1 MIIAIDG
8 PAGSGKSTVA
18 KRVARSL
25 GFSYLDTGA
34 MYRAV
39 TYSALANGLDITDAQ
54 AVAGIAETQTIE
66 FGYKLGESLP
76 SSVFI
81 DGEDVTDLIRTPLVD
96 AHVSTVSS
104 YPEVRAALVS
114 QQRRFG
120 MAHDTVMEGRD
131 IGTAVFPQ
139 AELKIFLT
147 AQPEVRARRRVK
159 QNISRKAQ
167 TAVEYAVIDNTDEQQ
182 VLEEILRRDQEDE
195 SREVSPLVAA
205 EDSIEIDSTEI
216 SIGKVIARIVK
227 LAQAIVEQDAD
238 AKVKT
243 QEDVGSSASST
254 SSASGTSS
262 ASSAVEPTDA
272 RRPEGLMR

>member
-254 SSASGTSS
+254 SSAS
-262 ASSAVEPTDA
+262 SAVEPTDA